1 MIINNYKLII
11 NNLNLIINNL
21 DSFNWVKKI
30 VKSNL

>member
-30 VKSNL
+30 VKNNL